1 MDQYTDD
8 QIIEGIYRKDKSVV
22 DWLYKKQF
30 GRIQNFILNRG
41 GDIETVKDVFQEAM
55 LIVYSKIRD
64 RGLKLTCSF
73 STYFFAICRNLWFHE
88 LRMRNRAG
96 SDFMVHEH
104 MVQEPAEQQEMQS
117 ELVEL
122 IKYHFN
128 NLSEDCKKVLEL
140 HFKRKTLTD
149 ICMILGYKDVKYTA
163 DRKYRCKKS
172 LFNRVV
178 NDPKYKTLTNGLY

>member
-8 QIIEGIYRKDKSVV
+8 QIIEGIFRKDRSIL
-22 DWLYKKQF
+22 DYLYKKQF
-30 GRIQNFILNRG
+30 GKIQKFILKRG
-41 GDIETVKDVFQEAM
+41 GDTETVKDVFQEAM
-55 LIVYSKIRD
+55 LIIYSKIRD

-73 STYFFAICRNLWFHE
+73 STYFFAVCRNLWFHE
-88 LRMRNRAG
+88 LRMKKRAG
-96 SDFMVHEH
+96 SGLLLSENMVE
-104 MVQEPAEQQEMQS
+104 EPVPPHDIQP
-117 ELVEL
+117 ELTEL

-128 NLSEDCKKVLEL
+128 KLSEDCKKVLEL

-149 ICMILGYKDVKYTA
+149 ICMILGYKDVKYAA

-172 LFNRVV
+172 LFYRVV